1 MDSVLGLMDEQGM
14 EGEGITKIP
23 TMVEKALKSFWR
35 TQEFKV
41 DYVAIKVRVQR
52 LSFFLTD
59 SLTID

>member
-1 MDSVLGLMDEQGM
+1 MDEEGM
-14 EGEGITKIP
+14 EEEGITKIP

-41 DYVAIKVRVQR
+41 DYVAVKVRVQR